1 MEIQSLSVCVP
12 GNCVNNCKCCVSKLS
27 QNDQYENQIVK
38 NFQFRDLYKR
48 DFLDALMY
56 AKQNGCNSLMYTGDG
71 EPIINMQYMEMVQE
85 LNSRLPNPFI
95 HNELQTSGVM
105 LTSSSENGGE
115 PYLRRLRNTMRIK
128 VISLSLFDIFNSR
141 HNAEYTQ
148 PKNEKFFVDI
158 DETCKA
164 IKKYD
169 FTLRLSINM
178 VDLYNQSSNNLFDNI
193 YSINQI
199 FDRAKELG
207 ANQIIFRKLYNIDK
221 SACKDP
227 KIAEINN
234 WIIANKASDETLE
247 IIFEFVKS
255 RGTKLYSLPFGADVY
270 SYQGMSIVID
280 DNCMNKGDNNDN
292 IKYLVLR
299 SNSKLYTQW
308 DDEGSILF

>member
-27 QNDQYENQIVK
+27 QNDQYENQLIK

-85 LNSRLPNPFI
+85 LNSKLPNPFI

-105 LTSSSENGGE
+105 LTSTSENGGE
-115 PYLRRLRNTMRIK
+115 PYLRWLRNTMRIK
-128 VISLSLFDIFNSR
+128 VISLSLFDIFNSKN
-141 HNAEYTQ
+141 NATYTQ

-178 VDLYNQSSNNLFDNI
+178 VNLYDKVQSIDD
-193 YSINQI
+193 I
-199 FDRAKELG
+199 FIRAKELG
-207 ANQIIFRKLYNIDK
+207 ANQIIFRKLYNIDNEY
-221 SACKDP
+221 CKDI
-227 KIAEINN
+227 KVKEIND
-234 WIIANKASDETLE
+234 WIINNKASDSIL
-247 IIFEFVKS
+247 IDIFDWVHLC
-255 RGTKLYSLPFGADVY
+255 GTKLYSLPFGADVY
-270 SYQGMSIVID
+270 SYKGMSIVID
-280 DNCMNKGDNNDN
+280 DNCMNKGGNKDN